1 MERAEA
7 LHRPARAAQRD
18 VGTNY
23 FLDTCPI
30 AYGGDVFVIDPP
42 AHGRE
47 SMFRPRRR
55 GVLIRKSTDWP
66 GYGTWNANP
75 SLGAARVCMGF
86 WRSAQV
92 ATHAERM
99 QGT

>member
-18 VGTNY
+18 VGADY

-66 GYGTWNANP
+66 GYGRR
-75 SLGAARVCMGF
+75 ARRR
-86 WRSAQV
+86 WRSG
-92 ATHAERM
+92 RR
-99 QGT
+99 